1 MENKRGWKLIE
12 WIAWLIP
19 FIETNL
25 FQQSAAKLI
34 GMEAGELRLPLVEM
48 EEKNKEILIKELLNM
63 GFSIREGQ
71 YD

>member
-1 MENKRGWKLIE
+1 MN
-12 WIAWLIP
+12 
-19 FIETNL
+19 
-25 FQQSAAKLI
+25 LI